1 MCGYHEKC
9 HENQIIK
16 RNKVVRYK
24 PMTDDTL
31 GTNKKMESVR
41 PHKKERLMKGMVDR
55 KLLSFEQHS
64 VAIEYSGIQT
74 GQ

>member
-9 HENQIIK
+9 LENQNIK

-31 GTNKKMESVR
+31 RSNKKMESVR
-41 PHKKERLMKGMVDR
+41 PHKKEGLVKWMVDR

-64 VAIEYSGIQT
+64 VAIEYSGI
-74 GQ
+74 